1 MNIDLVKKF
10 IENYKPGDNLKKP
23 DNEILKNGKKMLPK
37 EIVYLWENYGFGNY
51 GNGIIK
57 LVDPR
62 DYMNSLYS
70 WLGEKDFNKIPIMMS
85 AFGDIFYYRKLENN
99 ENDVSLLDIHY
110 RQIDVCAYSYQDF
123 FNDYIIDGEIKKSVL
138 RENLYNVA
146 ISQLGSLEY
155 NEIFFFTPALI
166 MGGAEDIKYIKKGS
180 ASVHHQILLQ
190 IKN

>member
-1 MNIDLVKKF
+1 MNIDLVKNF
-10 IENYKPGDNLKKP
+10 IANYKPGDNLKKP
-23 DNEILKNGKKMLPK
+23 DNEILEFGKKMLPK

-85 AFGDIFYYRKLENN
+85 AFGDIFYYRNLENN

-123 FNDYIIDGEIKKSVL
+123 FNDYIINGEIKKNVL
-138 RENLYNVA
+138 ILTQFPQNATLIHQKTPV
-146 ISQLGSLEY
+146 ISARGVLQPGTRFVDTV
-155 NEIFFFTPALI
+155 IACTFF
-166 MGGAEDIKYIKKGS
+166 
-180 ASVHHQILLQ
+180 
-190 IKN
+190 